1 MFKNLSPDAIGIFGR
16 QGEMLEI
23 ALTHRFQGLEIDI
36 TEVTKRAKAAS
47 VAQACKYLAS
57 ARVTIG
63 GFELPVRWAADETH
77 FKNDLAQIG
86 TLLDVCKA
94 IGADRCYT
102 TVRPTCDDRPM
113 HENFQFHV
121 DRLRKVA
128 EAIAPA
134 ELKLGLTILPA
145 PADRKDGGFEF
156 IHQVDPLLLL
166 ISNVQKP
173 NIGLLLDTWAWTV
186 GGGDVEKLRTFRGD
200 QIVSVRLADMPAEAD
215 IANIQPQQ
223 KILPA
228 VDGGVIDNVA
238 YLGVLDEL
246 GYQGPV
252 AVAQHNSHMKGQA
265 REPIV
270 AKSSHLLDGLF
281 AAAGIAAEVTLASA
295 K

>member
-23 ALTHRFQGLEIDI
+23 ALTHRFQGMELDI
-36 TEVTKRAKAAS
+36 TEVTKRAKAAG

-57 ARVTIG
+57 ARVKIG
-63 GFELPVRWAADETH
+63 GFELPIRWAADEAQ
-77 FKNDLAQIG
+77 FKSDLTQIG
-86 TLLDVCKA
+86 TLLEVCKT

-102 TVRPTCDDRPM
+102 TIRPTCDERPM

-128 EAIAPA
+128 DAIAPA
-134 ELKLGLTILPA
+134 DLKLGLNILPA
-145 PADRKDGGFEF
+145 QADRTDGGFEF
-156 IHQVDPLLLL
+156 IHQVDALLLL
-166 ISNVQKP
+166 VNTVQKG
-173 NIGLLLDTWAWTV
+173 NVGVLLDTWAWTV
-186 GGGDVEKLRTFRGD
+186 GGGDLEKLRAMRGD
-200 QIVSVRLADMPAEAD
+200 QIVSVRLADLPADVDVAT
-215 IANIQPQQ
+215 IQPQQ

-228 VDGGVIDNVA
+228 ADGGTIDNVA

-246 GYQGPV
+246 GFRGPV
-252 AVAQHNSHMKGQA
+252 AVAQHSSHMKGQA

-270 AKSSHLLDGLF
+270 AKASNLLDALF
-281 AAAGIAAEVTLASA
+281 GAAGVASEGTLAAA